1 MEKLTISVEG
11 CTQIFF
17 HCNDGANF
25 LSLQVWSIFGEDLFG
40 ETIVALW
47 KDKA

>member
-17 HCNDGANF
+17 HCNDVRKYGAF
-25 LSLQVWSIFGEDLFG
+25 LEMICLVRL
-40 ETIVALW
+40 
-47 KDKA
+47 